1 MSVRDRISVGVV
13 VRDRISVGIV
23 VRDSV
28 GVRDFLLE

>member
-1 MSVRDRISVGVV
+1 MSVRVTISVGVV